1 MLSKCANPAC
11 SASFRY
17 LHNGKLFRVERPAEG
32 SRKKSAEFDDERVA
46 KKPANRIEFF
56 WLCDECSAVMAL
68 AFDDDGA
75 VKTVPRAKAHSAA
88 S

>member
-17 LHNGKLFRVERPAEG
+17 LHNGKLFRVERPAERTAR
-32 SRKKSAEFDDERVA
+32 SNLDFDDQRTVR
-46 KKPANRIEFF
+46 KPASRIEFF
-56 WLCDECSAVMAL
+56 WLCDECSAVMTL
-68 AFDDDGA
+68 AFDDGA
-75 VKTVPRAKAHSAA
+75 VKTVPRAKAHTAA